1 MPNSRKL
8 ANHWLIAN
16 AANQIEGTDVM
27 KITIVERKMQISDEL
42 RAYATKKVTK
52 LDRYFQKDTSATITF
67 SELKGR
73 QTAEVTVRH
82 SGMVF
87 RAEETTTDMFASVD
101 GMIQS
106 IEKQIRRNKTRLEKK
121 LREGAFDKIAANE
134 ASIADY
140 VEDKYD
146 VIRRKRFDVVP
157 MTVEEA
163 ILQMNLLGHQFF
175 FFKNAEN
182 DDIPAVIY
190 KRAAGGYGLIES
202 N

>member
-1 MPNSRKL
+1 
-8 ANHWLIAN
+8 
-16 AANQIEGTDVM
+16 M
-27 KITIVERKMQISDEL
+27 KITIVERKIKISEEL
-42 RAYATKKVTK
+42 RDYAIKKVAK

-101 GMIQS
+101 GMISS
-106 IEKQIRRNKTRLEKK
+106 IERQIRRNKTRLEKK
-121 LREGAFDKIAANE
+121 LRQGAFDKMAANE
-134 ASIADY
+134 ASLADF
-140 VEDKYD
+140 VEDKYE
-146 VIRRKRFDVVP
+146 VVRRKKFDVHS

-163 ILQMNLLGHQFF
+163 ILQMNLLDHQFF
-175 FFKNAEN
+175 FFRNAEE
-182 DDIPAVIY
+182 DDMPAVIY
-190 KRAAGGYGLIES
+190 KRAAGGYGLIEG

>member
-1 MPNSRKL
+1 
-8 ANHWLIAN
+8 
-16 AANQIEGTDVM
+16 M

-82 SGMVF
+82 NGMVF

-101 GMIQS
+101 GMIRS
-106 IEKQIRRNKTRLEKK
+106 IERQIRRNKTRLEKK
-121 LREGAFDKIAANE
+121 LREGAFDKAAANE
-134 ASIADY
+134 ASMADY
-140 VEDKYD
+140 VEDDYD

-157 MTVEEA
+157 MSVEEA

-175 FFKNAEN
+175 FFKNAEE
-182 DDIPAVIY
+182 DDTPAVIY

>member
-1 MPNSRKL
+1 
-8 ANHWLIAN
+8 
-16 AANQIEGTDVM
+16 M

-42 RAYATKKVTK
+42 RAYAIKKVTK

-73 QTAEVTVRH
+73 QTAEVTVWH
-82 SGMVF
+82 NGMVF

-101 GMIQS
+101 GMIRS

-121 LREGAFDKIAANE
+121 LREGAFDKAAAND
-134 ASIADY
+134 ASMADY
-140 VEDKYD
+140 VEDTYD
-146 VIRRKRFDVVP
+146 VIRRKRFDVTP

-175 FFKNAEN
+175 FFKNAES
-182 DDIPAVIY
+182 DDTPAVIY

>member
-1 MPNSRKL
+1 
-8 ANHWLIAN
+8 
-16 AANQIEGTDVM
+16 M

-42 RAYATKKVTK
+42 RAYAIKKVTK
-52 LDRYFQKDTSATITF
+52 LDRYFHKDTSATITF

-73 QTAEVTVRH
+73 QTAEVTVKH

-101 GMIQS
+101 GMIRS

-121 LREGAFDKIAANE
+121 LREGAFDKAAAND
-134 ASIADY
+134 ASMADY
-140 VEDKYD
+140 VEDTYD
-146 VIRRKRFDVVP
+146 VIRRKRFDVTP

-175 FFKNAEN
+175 FFKNAES
-182 DDIPAVIY
+182 DDTPAVIY

>member
-1 MPNSRKL
+1 
-8 ANHWLIAN
+8 
-16 AANQIEGTDVM
+16 M
-27 KITIVERKMQISDEL
+27 KITIVERKIKISEEL
-42 RAYATKKVTK
+42 RDYAVKKVTK
-52 LDRYFQKDTSATITF
+52 LDRYFHKDTSATITF

-87 RAEETTTDMFASVD
+87 RAEETTTDMFASVY
-101 GMIQS
+101 GMISS
-106 IEKQIRRNKTRLEKK
+106 IEKQIRKNKTRLEKK
-121 LREGAFDKIAANE
+121 LREGAFDKAAAND
-134 ASIADY
+134 ASLSEY
-140 VEDKYD
+140 VEEKYD
-146 VIRRKRFDVVP
+146 VIRRKRFDVEP

-175 FFKNAEN
+175 FFKNAEE
-182 DDIPAVIY
+182 DDVPAVIY

>member
-1 MPNSRKL
+1 
-8 ANHWLIAN
+8 
-16 AANQIEGTDVM
+16 M

-52 LDRYFQKDTSATITF
+52 LDRYFHKDTSATITF

-101 GMIQS
+101 GMIRS

-121 LREGAFDKIAANE
+121 LREGAFDKAAANDG
-134 ASIADY
+134 SMADY
-140 VEDKYD
+140 VEDSYD

-175 FFKNAEN
+175 FFKNAES
-182 DDIPAVIY
+182 DDAPAVIY

>member
-1 MPNSRKL
+1 MN
-8 ANHWLIAN
+8 
-16 AANQIEGTDVM
+16 
-27 KITIVERKMQISDEL
+27 ITIVERKMQISEEL
-42 RAYATKKVTK
+42 RAYAIKKVTK

-82 SGMVF
+82 NGMVF

-106 IEKQIRRNKTRLEKK
+106 IEKQIRRNKTRLEKR
-121 LREGAFDKIAANE
+121 LRAGAFDKAAANE
-134 ASIADY
+134 ASMAEY

-175 FFKNAEN
+175 FFKNAEE
-182 DDIPAVIY
+182 DDVPAVIY

>member
-1 MPNSRKL
+1 MN
-8 ANHWLIAN
+8 
-16 AANQIEGTDVM
+16 
-27 KITIVERKMQISDEL
+27 ITIVERKMQISEEL

-82 SGMVF
+82 NGMVF

-106 IEKQIRRNKTRLEKK
+106 IEKQIRRNKTRLEKR
-121 LREGAFDKIAANE
+121 LRAGAFDKAAANE
-134 ASIADY
+134 ASMAEY

-175 FFKNAEN
+175 FFKNAEE
-182 DDIPAVIY
+182 DDLPAVIY

>member
-1 MPNSRKL
+1 
-8 ANHWLIAN
+8 
-16 AANQIEGTDVM
+16 M
-27 KITIVERKMQISDEL
+27 KITIIERKMQISDEL
-42 RAYATKKVTK
+42 RDYATKKITK

-82 SGMVF
+82 NGMVF

-101 GMIQS
+101 GMIRS
-106 IEKQIRRNKTRLEKK
+106 IERQIRRNKTRLEKK
-121 LREGAFDKIAANE
+121 LREGAFDKAAAND
-134 ASIADY
+134 ASLAEY
-140 VEDKYD
+140 VEDTYEI
-146 VIRRKRFDVVP
+146 VRRKHFDVVP

-163 ILQMNLLGHQFF
+163 ILQMNLVGHQFF
-175 FFKNAEN
+175 FFKNAE
-182 DDIPAVIY
+182 DDDMPAVIY